1 MANISNSHLYLDKK
15 LIEKYYHDQL
25 FKLKNGC
32 WKLNKSGK
40 NCGYHIAFKIDNV
53 KLPDVIYSKF
63 SDPPINLPNIDY
75 VKYMIDYHE
84 VKSFGKKLLFK
95 KDGTTPKRYSI
106 LIKFNGS
113 GFNNRFYICYDYEFS
128 EFKYPSFKKNNLNYI
143 ENIKKEIET
152 IKKELK
158 DCIIKDLEF
167 KLFLIQKFPSRL

>member
-1 MANISNSHLYLDKK
+1 MSNTPNYYFDIKV
-15 LIEKYYHDQL
+15 IEKYYQNQL

-40 NCGYHIAFKIDNV
+40 NHGYHIAFKLEDVN
-53 KLPDVIYSKF
+53 LPNIIYSKF

-75 VKYMIDYHE
+75 VKYMIDYNE

-95 KDGTTPKRYSI
+95 KDGITPKRYSI
-106 LIKFNGS
+106 LIKFDGT

-128 EFKYPSFKKNNLNYI
+128 EFKYSSLQKNNLNYI

-158 DCIIKDLEF
+158 YCIIKDLEF
-167 KLFLIQKFPSRL
+167 KLFLIQKFSSRL